1 MSQLTLRTVARPLAS
16 CTLVAAALAAATLA
30 ACSDQPTQPRATPP
44 AAAASA
50 GQAVAASSP
59 QHFYRPR
66 PRTSFA
72 VGDTTEALAVGPSSR
87 LPSDLPALSTLP
99 IFWHGGQVL
108 NSPKVFAIYMSQS
121 RIYKNGPQPGTSGSG
136 SFDGSLI
143 GHFLRNLGG
152 SPYWNIE
159 TTYFDSQGPVP
170 NQLHYSGFLAWNIAT
185 LPVIPDFILQANIV
199 TALENHHIAFDP
211 SMIYVVFTGP
221 GVNPGAGFPSDYCA
235 YHSRFTYPNTSQ
247 TLKYV
252 VMPFLPDAGTG
263 CSAPSGSPNDDAPAD
278 MAVNT
283 LAHELDEAVTDANGD
298 GWFDDSSK
306 HEENADKCEWTFG
319 QTFVT
324 PNGARANMT
333 LGGKNYLVQ
342 RNWQAAPPQ
351 QCTRH
356 FP

>member
-1 MSQLTLRTVARPLAS
+1 MSRPTLRTIARSFATSFAPL
-16 CTLVAAALAAATLA
+16 TVAAAAI
-30 ACSDQPTQPRATPP
+30 ACSDHPTQPRGAPRT
-44 AAAASA
+44 AAP
-50 GQAVAASSP
+50 AVAETSQP
-59 QHFYRPR
+59 QSAAGPQRLYRPR
-66 PRTSFA
+66 PRTGFA
-72 VGDTTEALAVGPSSR
+72 VGDTTDAPG
-87 LPSDLPALSTLP
+87 LPSIVGTLSTSP
-99 IFWHGGQVL
+99 IVWHQGQVM